1 MTRQKQQRAILVVL
15 VVVMSA
21 IYTRALRTV
30 SPPARHVQDQPAVH
44 ESTSPSANVAL
55 VRQEPVPQRE
65 SQHQRALLLAWRRD
79 PFTRGAIGEVSGL
92 TLSGILWD
100 ANAPIAIING
110 QMVHVG
116 EELEGYHV
124 TEITQEHVSITDGTQ
139 TFQLKIAP

>member
-21 IYTRALRTV
+21 IYARALRTG
-30 SPPARHVQDQPAVH
+30 SPPARHVQDRLPVH
-44 ESTSPSANVAL
+44 ASTSPSSRMAL
-55 VRQEPVPQRE
+55 VRQEPLPQRE
-65 SQHQRALLLAWRRD
+65 SQHQRAMLLAWRRD

-92 TLSGILWD
+92 TLSGVLWD
-100 ANAPIAIING
+100 ANQPIAIING

-116 EELEGYHV
+116 EELEGYRV
-124 TEITQEHVSITDGTQ
+124 TEITQDHVSVTDGPQ